1 MLSPALVV
9 AAIFAVTAP
18 PSGRSAHAHLASV
31 DSRVAPKKLVTAD
44 PRPELRADLERELGD
59 IDWKA
64 EGVSSPFVLS
74 AVLTEAESSTS
85 KGSARA
91 SCTIQIVLREPNG
104 KLLGSVDG
112 RATGE
117 ERSGS
122 RAALELGVLD
132 AAARSASAAI
142 PEAVRRSRKQ
152 R

>member
-31 DSRVAPKKLVTAD
+31 DSRVAPKKLVK
-44 PRPELRADLERELGD
+44 ELDAKLGTDAIPSSVAIFSPAAPPNTSPQATPSAKRAR
-59 IDWKA
+59 
-64 EGVSSPFVLS
+64 SSRSWLRCRRGIGS
-74 AVLTEAESSTS
+74 RACAV
-85 KGSARA
+85 
-91 SCTIQIVLREPNG
+91 
-104 KLLGSVDG
+104 
-112 RATGE
+112 
-117 ERSGS
+117 SGS